1 MELAYD
7 FRYGGPNMSLL
18 IIVVKEALRKH
29 IRSSKQLGVLEG
41 EINVTLVIVVYKQ
54 HFPLCDIT
62 KNQL

>member
-7 FRYGGPNMSLL
+7 FRYGGPNTSLL

-29 IRSSKQLGVLEG
+29 IRSSKQLGALEG

-54 HFPLCDIT
+54 HFPCVT
-62 KNQL
+62 